1 MLTLPRAFLLALH
14 KSGSSSLAG
23 NGAQGSE
30 ELSHIFF
37 SPVLLLLV
45 FFFISKASSRVVGYS
60 RMSLGNGLHLLFYQK
75 FFCFAV
81 RSNYLFQ
88 FHQLHS

>member
-23 NGAQGSE
+23 NGAQGSQ
-30 ELSHIFF
+30 ELGHIFF

-45 FFFISKASSRVVGYS
+45 FFISKSSSRVVGYS
-60 RMSLGNGLHLLFYQK
+60 RMSIGNGLHLLFYQ

-81 RSNYLFQ
+81 RSNYPFQ